1 MKAESYSFEI
11 KGKNPFIVLDLKKYQ
26 AMLEEIEDLKDRL
39 AIYNRLADENVP
51 WEETEKT
58 LTNQFDLK

>member
-1 MKAESYSFEI
+1 MKAELYSFEI
-11 KGKNPFIVLDLKKYQ
+11 KGNNPFIVLDLKKYQ
-26 AMLEEIEDLKDRL
+26 ARLEEIEDLKDRL
-39 AIYNRLADENVP
+39 AIYNSLADENVP

>member
-39 AIYNRLADENVP
+39 AIYNSLADENVP